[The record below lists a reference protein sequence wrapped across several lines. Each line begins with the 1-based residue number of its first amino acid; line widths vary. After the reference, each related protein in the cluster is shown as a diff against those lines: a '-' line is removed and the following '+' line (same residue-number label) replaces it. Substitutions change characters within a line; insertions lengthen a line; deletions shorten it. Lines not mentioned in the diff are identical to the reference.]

1 MSDFLRPPRPLE
13 IQKKYEEVAD
23 VSVVTMLDVIFHCLL
38 QVYAEFREL
47 SVQNPPTQLDDLRLW
62 SVLEPKQCRVK
73 LKELFDV
80 GILIEHALSQ
90 VGEKGD
96 IGDAVLAFELL
107 ILAQSHNL
115 LLEVEDVEDVLL
127 EDTYLHKVV
136 VGPYVQF

>member
-1 MSDFLRPPRPLE
+1 
-13 IQKKYEEVAD
+13 
-23 VSVVTMLDVIFHCLL
+23 
-38 QVYAEFREL
+38 
-47 SVQNPPTQLDDLRLW
+47 
-62 SVLEPKQCRVK
+62 

-80 GILIEHALSQ
+80 GILIEHSFSQ
-90 VGEKGD
+90 VGEEGD

-107 ILAQSHNL
+107 ILAQSDNL